1 MAIFQL
7 FSSRQP
13 RKRDGPWSWLVCAC
27 ATMTWVASLGF
38 LFSFGIFLP
47 VFMNYFNESRE
58 TTAWLGSV
66 GIALAFFTGH
76 LSSALVTRFGCRVTT
91 LIGGAFCVVSLIT
104 SSFVE
109 NMMVLFFTYS
119 LLFGLGSSC
128 TFSAGLVVIGKYFKK
143 RQSLATGVLT
153 AGHGGGVL
161 VMGPTLEALVRIT
174 GSWQTTYRIMAG
186 VAFILCS
193 LAVTFDPNVE
203 SDEDDN
209 DNQEKEERYGG
220 DKAIEEGATKKQLI
234 DFSVWK
240 ELPVIAIIVGACVVE
255 FGHFVPQIHLIRY
268 GEDLGISAEKG
279 SKLFIYYGLCSA
291 IGRLLAGIMCNNEKV
306 NPFYVFQAAEF
317 VAGLSTILV
326 TLTTTYTPLVIYV
339 IVYGLSDGFFFTSL
353 SFILLTAS
361 PLKTPAV
368 LGWEMM
374 LTSAFLASGP
384 PLVGLLADKLGSY
397 VLPFQVAGGITLAG
411 SFIPFML
418 LCDKRRGKAVSILE
432 QEDGENLQGVA

>member
-1 MAIFQL
+1 MC
-7 FSSRQP
+7 
-13 RKRDGPWSWLVCAC
+13 DV
-27 ATMTWVASLGF
+27 
-38 LFSFGIFLP
+38 
-47 VFMNYFNESRE
+47 VFDVL
-58 TTAWLGSV
+58 AWFDSV

-76 LSSALVTRFGCRVTT
+76 LSSALVTRFGCRATT

-186 VAFILCS
+186 VAFMLCS

-209 DNQEKEERYGG
+209 DNQEKEERHGG
-220 DKAIEEGATKKQLI
+220 DKAIKEGAPKKQLI

-255 FGHFVPQIHLIRY
+255 FGHFVPQIHLVSPTLNKSDRNA
-268 GEDLGISAEKG
+268 L
-279 SKLFIYYGLCSA
+279 
-291 IGRLLAGIMCNNEKV
+291 
-306 NPFYVFQAAEF
+306 
-317 VAGLSTILV
+317 TIL
-326 TLTTTYTPLVIYV
+326 
-339 IVYGLSDGFFFTSL
+339 
-353 SFILLTAS
+353 
-361 PLKTPAV
+361 
-368 LGWEMM
+368 
-374 LTSAFLASGP
+374 
-384 PLVGLLADKLGSY
+384 
-397 VLPFQVAGGITLAG
+397 
-411 SFIPFML
+411 
-418 LCDKRRGKAVSILE
+418 
-432 QEDGENLQGVA
+432 

>member
-1 MAIFQL
+1 
-7 FSSRQP
+7 
-13 RKRDGPWSWLVCAC
+13 
-27 ATMTWVASLGF
+27 
-38 LFSFGIFLP
+38 
-47 VFMNYFNESRE
+47 
-58 TTAWLGSV
+58 
-66 GIALAFFTGH
+66 
-76 LSSALVTRFGCRVTT
+76 
-91 LIGGAFCVVSLIT
+91 
-104 SSFVE
+104 
-109 NMMVLFFTYS
+109 MVLFFTYS

-186 VAFILCS
+186 VAFVLCC

-203 SDEDDN
+203 SDDDGTDNEGKEGAIGDDN
-209 DNQEKEERYGG
+209 TIK
-220 DKAIEEGATKKQLI
+220 KVSPKKQLVAI
-234 DFSVWK
+234 SVWK
-240 ELPVIAIIVGACVVE
+240 ELPVVAIIVAACVVE

-291 IGRLLAGIMCNNEKV
+291 IGRLLADILCNNEKI
-306 NPFYVFQAAEF
+306 NPFYAFQAAEF

-326 TLTTTYTPLVIYV
+326 TLTTTYTSLVIYI

-353 SFILLTAS
+353 SFILLTVS

-374 LTSAFLASGP
+374 LTSAFLASGSP
-384 PLVGLLADKLGSY
+384 FAGLLADKLGSY

-418 LCDKRRGKAVSILE
+418 LCDKRRGKAVSIPE
-432 QEDGENLQGVA
+432 QEEGSKNLQGEA